1 MNDPQAVI
9 SRLKRA
15 ISSVYF
21 GPEATIERV
30 IVCLLARGHLLIED
44 VPGVGKTVLATTL
57 ARSVDCTFSRIQM
70 TPDLLPSDVL
80 GVSIFNRE
88 TGAFEFRPGPI
99 FANIVLADEV
109 NRTSPRTQSAL
120 LEAMNDGSV
129 SVDGVTHKLEQPFM
143 IVATQNPFEFE
154 GTFPLPENQLD
165 RFLMRVPLGYPSP
178 EDEARVLEQR
188 PGVTALPTLSPA
200 ITRADLLGLQSLC
213 DAVKVD
219 GAIVRYIVAIA
230 NATRQSAEFE
240 LGLSPR
246 ASLSLQRTARA
257 HALLSGREYV
267 TPDDVLAHF
276 EAVCAHRVLLKRGGL
291 DSSAQQVGEA
301 LQAILRSV
309 PSPL

>member
-1 MNDPQAVI
+1 MNDPQVVI
-9 SRLKRA
+9 ARLRQA

-21 GPEATIERV
+21 GPEKTIDRV

-57 ARSVDCTFSRIQM
+57 ARSVDCTFSRVQM

-88 TGAFEFRPGPI
+88 TGGFEFRPGPI

-129 SVDGVTHKLEQPFM
+129 SVDGVTRKLEQPFM

-165 RFLMRVPLGYPSP
+165 RFLMRVRLGYPAA
-178 EDEARVLEQR
+178 EDEARVLEHR
-188 PGVTALPTLSPA
+188 PGVTTLPTLSPA
-200 ITRADLLGLQSLC
+200 ITRGDLLALQSLA

-230 NATRQSAEFE
+230 NATRNSPEFE

-246 ASLSLQRTARA
+246 ASLSLQRAARA
-257 HALLSGREYV
+257 QALVSGRSYV
-267 TPDDVLAHF
+267 TPDDVLEHL
-276 EAVCAHRVLLKRGGL
+276 ESVCAHRVLLKRGST
-291 DSSAQQVGEA
+291 DASNRQVVDA
-301 LQAILRSV
+301 LHSV
-309 PSPL
+309 VRTVQSPL

>member
-1 MNDPQAVI
+1 MNDPQVVI
-9 SRLKRA
+9 ARLRQA
-15 ISSVYF
+15 IGSVYF
-21 GPEATIERV
+21 GPEKTIDRV

-88 TGAFEFRPGPI
+88 TGGFEFRPGPI

-129 SVDGVTHKLEQPFM
+129 SVDGVTRKLDQPFM

-165 RFLMRVPLGYPSP
+165 RFLMRVRLGYPAP
-178 EDEARVLEQR
+178 EDEARVLEHR
-188 PGVTALPTLSPA
+188 PGVTTLPTLSPA
-200 ITRADLLGLQSLC
+200 ITRGDLLALQSLA

-219 GAIVRYIVAIA
+219 SAIVRYIVAIA
-230 NATRQSAEFE
+230 NATRTSAEFE

-246 ASLSLQRTARA
+246 ASLSLQRAARA
-257 HALLSGREYV
+257 QALVSGRTYV
-267 TPDDVLAHF
+267 TPEDVLEHL
-276 EAVCAHRVLLKRGGL
+276 EPVCAHRVLLKRGSI
-291 DSSAQQVGEA
+291 DPSTRQVVDA
-301 LQAILRSV
+301 LQAVVRSV
-309 PSPL
+309 QSPL

>member
-1 MNDPQAVI
+1 MNDPQVVI
-9 SRLKRA
+9 SRLKQA
-15 ISSVYF
+15 IASVYF
-21 GPEATIERV
+21 GPALTIERV
-30 IVCLLARGHLLIED
+30 IVCLLSRGHLLIED

-88 TGAFEFRPGPI
+88 SNGFEFRPGPI
-99 FANIVLADEV
+99 FANIVLADEI

-129 SVDGVTHKLEQPFM
+129 SVDGVTRKLEQPFM

-165 RFLMRVPLGYPSP
+165 RFLMRVPLGYPSS
-178 EDEARVLEQR
+178 EDEERVLEQR

-200 ITRADLLGLQSLC
+200 ITRADLLGLQSLA
-213 DAVKVD
+213 DGVTVD
-219 GAIVRYIVAIA
+219 KSIVRYIVAIA
-230 NATRQSAEFE
+230 NATRQSADFE

-246 ASLSLQRTARA
+246 ASLSLQRAARSN
-257 HALLSGREYV
+257 ALISGRSFV

-276 EAVCAHRVLLKRGGL
+276 DAVCAHRVLLKRGGL
-291 DSSAQQVGEA
+291 DVAPGHVSEA
-301 LQAILRSV
+301 LQSILRSV
-309 PSPL
+309 QSPL